1 MYILPPPGG
10 FFQAT
15 KFAEEIMIKSI
26 LNYLNSHKKYKIL
39 ELFCGSGTFTIP
51 LLKNKHK
58 LYSIDLDESSINN
71 LIKACK
77 IQGLY
82 NNLKTSIVNL
92 FKNPVTNTFLDI
104 FDIVIIDPPRMG
116 AKNQFLKI
124 AESKVKKVIS
134 ISCNIKTFT
143 SDAKILL
150 DSGFKLKTLIP
161 IDQFLYT
168 SHLEIIAFFER

>member
-1 MYILPPPGG
+1 
-10 FFQAT
+10 
-15 KFAEEIMIKSI
+15 
-26 LNYLNSHKKYKIL
+26 
-39 ELFCGSGTFTIP
+39 
-51 LLKNKHK
+51 
-58 LYSIDLDESSINN
+58 
-71 LIKACK
+71 
-77 IQGLY
+77 
-82 NNLKTSIVNL
+82 
-92 FKNPVTNTFLDI
+92 
-104 FDIVIIDPPRMG
+104 MG